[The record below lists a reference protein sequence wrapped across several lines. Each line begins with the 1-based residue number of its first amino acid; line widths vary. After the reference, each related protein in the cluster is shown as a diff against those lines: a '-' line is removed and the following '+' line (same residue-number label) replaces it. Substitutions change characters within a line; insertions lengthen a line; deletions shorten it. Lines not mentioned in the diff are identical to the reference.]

1 VAPRHL
7 ASSLRPLTPER
18 PPARV
23 GDVHPGHFDR
33 LAASTHALALHGCE
47 AGSNNVDQQLDCK
60 TVRQQECLCA
70 ALSGAAGEHFEGGRP
85 SLVSWGRAGGRIR
98 VSGKSDCWRGGAHR
112 CHSEIAIL
120 RLAWLS

>member
-60 TVRQQECLCA
+60 PVRQQECLCA

-85 SLVSWGRAGGRIR
+85 SLVSWGRAGGDTA
-98 VSGKSDCWRGGAHR
+98 GT
-112 CHSEIAIL
+112 
-120 RLAWLS
+120 